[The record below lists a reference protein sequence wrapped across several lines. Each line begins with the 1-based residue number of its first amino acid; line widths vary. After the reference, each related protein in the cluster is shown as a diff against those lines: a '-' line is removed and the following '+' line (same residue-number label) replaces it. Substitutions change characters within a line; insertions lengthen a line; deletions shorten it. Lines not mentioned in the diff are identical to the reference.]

1 MHVSRSNGWL
11 MALAGVLALMLA
23 VVGPAAAAKP
33 DPKQAQALVEDVTD
47 RVLAV
52 LDEHSADGRIDVD
65 QVRDELDDIVLP
77 HLDFV
82 TMTKLAV
89 GHYWRQASDQQKR
102 TLVTEFRNLLVRT
115 YTTSLDE
122 YQDEKLEFL
131 PLWPSPHDERVT
143 VRSRVLRGDGPPIAV
158 NYGMRYND
166 GEWKV
171 YDIVVEDISLVT
183 TYQSQFGST
192 VQRDGIAGLIEEL
205 KRKNE
210 QGEVSPEAP
219 GAG

>member
-1 MHVSRSNGWL
+1 MRVCKSNGWL
-11 MALAGVLALMLA
+11 GALVGAVALMLTA
-23 VVGPAAAAKP
+23 VGPATASAP

-47 RVLAV
+47 RVLEV
-52 LDEHSADGRIDVD
+52 LDKHSADGQMDVE
-65 QVRDELDDIVLP
+65 QVKDELDDIVLP

-89 GHYWRQASDQQKR
+89 GHYWRQASDEQKR
-102 TLVTEFRNLLVRT
+102 TLVNEFRNLLVRT

-122 YQDEKLEFL
+122 YQDQKLEFL
-131 PLWPSPHDERVT
+131 PLRPSPHDDRVT
-143 VRSRVLRGDGPPIAV
+143 VRSRVLQPDGPPIAV
-158 NYGMRYND
+158 NYGMRHDD

-183 TYQSQFGST
+183 TYQSQFSST